1 LYKEDPKYE
10 YLEFYHQ
17 VDQGKTDAGTSQATQ
32 ALFDGVA
39 CNDGSLT
46 LMTNSTTSYVR
57 GETADLEGL
66 YTSVEELPDTLPIN
80 STNSSNSSDS
90 NETDSSPEPVVPVV
104 REVPSMIE
112 NATVEFWFKPSQI
125 DTIDYLFTL
134 YSNKFENEFF
144 SIFQD
149 ADKNLICAPFGFIS
163 FSSPVVIYS
172 NVTTKNMN
180 NWFHLTCSYQ
190 FQQDIEGM
198 LYFDETEFIYS

>member
-1 LYKEDPKYE
+1 
-10 YLEFYHQ
+10 
-17 VDQGKTDAGTSQATQ
+17 
-32 ALFDGVA
+32 
-39 CNDGSLT
+39 
-46 LMTNSTTSYVR
+46 MTNSTTSYVR